1 MASGADGYRAFNR
14 EAPASP
20 RLLVRMCVPTIE
32 QPGQRRSGA
41 TCHPE
46 APECN
51 CGALIASA
59 AAQTCIL
66 HLHEDRMAA
75 MEGVPQVRSQRN
87 SFPRLNELASYE
99 TRPSPD
105 RRPTNSLEGS
115 LAFNLVVSNLPFNVV

>member
-14 EAPASP
+14 EAPGSP

-66 HLHEDRMAA
+66 HLHEDRIAA
-75 MEGVPQVRSQRN
+75 MEGVPQVRS
-87 SFPRLNELASYE
+87 LAELVSPAERVGVLRDPSV
-99 TRPSPD
+99 TR
-105 RRPTNSLEGS
+105 
-115 LAFNLVVSNLPFNVV
+115 